1 MLSNHSKLV
10 LADSRVSEALSFLK
24 DVESNNFYE
33 NGPSDE
39 LKEKLNSVHHLLQFF
54 IGLESSPKIDYK
66 ELYKEY
72 DDRPIGG
79 AGLDD

>member
-1 MLSNHSKLV
+1 MLNNHSKLV
-10 LADSRVSEALSFLK
+10 LADNRVSEALSFFK

-33 NGPSDE
+33 NGPLDE
-39 LKEKLNSVHHLLQFF
+39 LKEKLNGVHRLLQFF
-54 IGLESSPKIDYK
+54 INLESSPKIDYEK
-66 ELYKEY
+66 LNNG